1 MKIKIVFLIFVFFLS
16 FLTISTA
23 EIKNSILVKVGNEI
37 ITSLDLR
44 NEILT
49 NLIVNK
55 IDINQENIDASKNLA
70 IKNLINKKIKR
81 IEITKYKITDYN
93 KNDLQK
99 YLSNISNLFETN
111 SSGLK
116 KLFETNN
123 INYDIFVYNYE
134 TELLWNTLIFRIY
147 SNQTN
152 VNIVE
157 VENELEKIKKDKAD
171 LDPEEIK
178 KQIINTKKQEKLN
191 LFSRSH
197 FSNLE
202 NSTNI
207 EFKWKIWLL

>member
-1 MKIKIVFLIFVFFLS
+1 MKIKIVFLIFAFALS
-16 FLTISTA
+16 FFSISNT

-55 IDINQENIDASKNLA
+55 IVVNQENIDASKNLA

-81 IEITKYKITDYN
+81 FEITKYQITDYN

-99 YLSNISNLFETN
+99 YLTNISNLFETN

-123 INYDIFVYNYE
+123 INYDTFIYNYE

-152 VNIVE
+152 INIIE
-157 VENELEKIKKDKAD
+157 VENELEKIKNDKAD

-207 EFKWKIWLL
+207 EFK

>member
-49 NLIVNK
+49 NLIINK
-55 IDINQENIDASKNLA
+55 IDVNQENIDASKNLA

-81 IEITKYKITDYN
+81 IEITKYQITDYN

-99 YLSNISNLFETN
+99 YLTNISNLFETN

-123 INYDIFVYNYE
+123 IDYDTFVYNYE

-152 VNIVE
+152 INIIE
-157 VENELEKIKKDKAD
+157 VENELEKIKNDKAD

-207 EFKWKIWLL
+207 EFK

>member
-49 NLIVNK
+49 SLIVNK
-55 IDINQENIDASKNLA
+55 IDVNQENIDASKNLA

-81 IEITKYKITDYN
+81 IEITKYQIADYN

-99 YLSNISNLFETN
+99 YLTNISNLFETN

-123 INYDIFVYNYE
+123 IDYDTFVYNYE

-152 VNIVE
+152 INIIE
-157 VENELEKIKKDKAD
+157 VENELEKIKNDKAD

-207 EFKWKIWLL
+207 EFK

>member
-1 MKIKIVFLIFVFFLS
+1 MKKKIFFLIFVFVLNFLS
-16 FLTISTA
+16 FSNA

-99 YLSNISNLFETN
+99 YISNISNLFETN

-123 INYDIFVYNYE
+123 INYDTFIYNYE

-178 KQIINTKKQEKLN
+178 KQIINAKKQEKLN

-207 EFKWKIWLL
+207 EFK

>member
-1 MKIKIVFLIFVFFLS
+1 MKKKIFFLIFVFVLNFLS
-16 FLTISTA
+16 FSNA

-49 NLIVNK
+49 NLIVDK

-81 IEITKYKITDYN
+81 IEITKYQIADYN

-99 YLSNISNLFETN
+99 YLTNISNLFETN

-123 INYDIFVYNYE
+123 IDYDTFVYNYE

-152 VNIVE
+152 INVIE
-157 VENELEKIKKDKAD
+157 VENELEKIKNDKAD

-207 EFKWKIWLL
+207 EFK

>member
-1 MKIKIVFLIFVFFLS
+1 MKIKIVFLIFAFALGFLPFS
-16 FLTISTA
+16 NA

-55 IDINQENIDASKNLA
+55 IDVNQENIDASKNLA

-81 IEITKYKITDYN
+81 IEITKYQIADYN

-99 YLSNISNLFETN
+99 YLTNISNLFETN

-123 INYDIFVYNYE
+123 IDYDAFVYNYE

-152 VNIVE
+152 INIIE
-157 VENELEKIKKDKAD
+157 VENELEKIKNDKAD

-207 EFKWKIWLL
+207 EFK

>member
-1 MKIKIVFLIFVFFLS
+1 MKIKIFFLIFAFALS
-16 FLTISTA
+16 FLPLSNA

-49 NLIVNK
+49 SLIVNK
-55 IDINQENIDASKNLA
+55 IDVNQENIDASKNLA

-81 IEITKYKITDYN
+81 IEITKYQIADYN

-99 YLSNISNLFETN
+99 YLTNISNLFETN

-123 INYDIFVYNYE
+123 IDYDTFVYNYE

-152 VNIVE
+152 INIIE
-157 VENELEKIKKDKAD
+157 VENELEKIKNDKAD

-207 EFKWKIWLL
+207 EFK

>member
-1 MKIKIVFLIFVFFLS
+1 MKKKISFLIFIFVVIFLS
-16 FLTISTA
+16 FSNA

-49 NLIVNK
+49 NLILNK

-81 IEITKYKITDYN
+81 IEITKYKIIDYN

-111 SSGLK
+111 SIGLK

-123 INYDIFVYNYE
+123 INYDTFIYNYE

-157 VENELEKIKKDKAD
+157 VENELEKIKKDKVD

-178 KQIINTKKQEKLN
+178 KQIINAKKQEKLN

-207 EFKWKIWLL
+207 EFK

>member
-1 MKIKIVFLIFVFFLS
+1 MKQKIFFLIFVFVLNFLS
-16 FLTISTA
+16 FSNA

-55 IDINQENIDASKNLA
+55 IDVNQENIDASKNLA

-81 IEITKYKITDYN
+81 IEITKYQIADYN

-99 YLSNISNLFETN
+99 YLTNISNLFETN

-123 INYDIFVYNYE
+123 IDYDTFVYNYE

-152 VNIVE
+152 INIIE
-157 VENELEKIKKDKAD
+157 VENELEKIKNDKAD

-207 EFKWKIWLL
+207 EFK

>member
-1 MKIKIVFLIFVFFLS
+1 MKIKIFFLIFAFVLGFLPFS
-16 FLTISTA
+16 NA

-49 NLIVNK
+49 SLIVNK
-55 IDINQENIDASKNLA
+55 IDVTQENIDASKNLA

-81 IEITKYKITDYN
+81 IEITKYQITDYN

-99 YLSNISNLFETN
+99 YLTNISNLFETN

-123 INYDIFVYNYE
+123 IDYDTFVYNYE

-152 VNIVE
+152 INIIE
-157 VENELEKIKKDKAD
+157 VENELEKIKNDKAD

-207 EFKWKIWLL
+207 EFK

>member
-1 MKIKIVFLIFVFFLS
+1 MKIKIVFLIFAFALGFLPFS
-16 FLTISTA
+16 NA

-81 IEITKYKITDYN
+81 IEITKYQITDYN

-99 YLSNISNLFETN
+99 YLTNISNLFETN

-123 INYDIFVYNYE
+123 INYDTFVYNYE

-152 VNIVE
+152 INIIE
-157 VENELEKIKKDKAD
+157 VENELEKIKNDKAD

-207 EFKWKIWLL
+207 EFK

>member
-1 MKIKIVFLIFVFFLS
+1 MKIKIVFLIFAFALS
-16 FLTISTA
+16 FFSISNA

-99 YLSNISNLFETN
+99 YLTNISNLFETN

-123 INYDIFVYNYE
+123 IDYDTFVYNYE

-152 VNIVE
+152 INIIE
-157 VENELEKIKKDKAD
+157 VENELEKIKNDKAD

-207 EFKWKIWLL
+207 EFK

>member
-1 MKIKIVFLIFVFFLS
+1 MKKKIFFLIFVFVLNFLS
-16 FLTISTA
+16 FSNA

-81 IEITKYKITDYN
+81 IEITKYKIIDYN

-152 VNIVE
+152 INIIE
-157 VENELEKIKKDKAD
+157 VENELEKIKNDKAD

-207 EFKWKIWLL
+207 EFK

>member
-1 MKIKIVFLIFVFFLS
+1 MKIKIVFLIFAFALGFLPFS
-16 FLTISTA
+16 NA

-49 NLIVNK
+49 SLIVNK
-55 IDINQENIDASKNLA
+55 IDVNQENIDASKNLA

-81 IEITKYKITDYN
+81 IEITKYQIADYN

-99 YLSNISNLFETN
+99 YLTNISNLFETN

-123 INYDIFVYNYE
+123 IDYDTFVFNYE

-152 VNIVE
+152 INIIE
-157 VENELEKIKKDKAD
+157 VENELEKIKNDKAD

-207 EFKWKIWLL
+207 EFK

>member
-1 MKIKIVFLIFVFFLS
+1 MKIKIVFLIFAFALSFLS
-16 FLTISTA
+16 FSNA

-55 IDINQENIDASKNLA
+55 IDVNQENIDASKNLA

-81 IEITKYKITDYN
+81 IEITKYQIADYN

-99 YLSNISNLFETN
+99 YLTNISNLFETN

-123 INYDIFVYNYE
+123 IDYDTFVYNYE

-152 VNIVE
+152 INIIE
-157 VENELEKIKKDKAD
+157 VENELEKIKNDKAD

-207 EFKWKIWLL
+207 EFK

>member
-49 NLIVNK
+49 NLIINK
-55 IDINQENIDASKNLA
+55 IDVNQENIDASKNLA

-81 IEITKYKITDYN
+81 IEIKKYQITDYN

-99 YLSNISNLFETN
+99 YLTNISNLFETN

-116 KLFETNN
+116 KLFEASN
-123 INYDIFVYNYE
+123 ISYDTFVYNYE
-134 TELLWNTLIFRIY
+134 TELFWNTLIFKIY
-147 SNQTN
+147 INQTN
-152 VNIVE
+152 INIIE
-157 VENELEKIKKDKAD
+157 VENELEKIKNDKTD
-171 LDPEEIK
+171 LDAEEIK
-178 KQIINTKKQEKLN
+178 KQIINTKKQEKIN

-197 FSNLE
+197 FSKLE

-207 EFKWKIWLL
+207 EFK

>member
-1 MKIKIVFLIFVFFLS
+1 MKIKIVFLIFAFALGFLPFS
-16 FLTISTA
+16 NA

-44 NEILT
+44 NEVLT
-49 NLIVNK
+49 SLIINK
-55 IDINQENIDASKNLA
+55 IDVNQENIDASKNLA

-81 IEITKYKITDYN
+81 IEITKYQIADYN

-99 YLSNISNLFETN
+99 YLTNISNLFETN

-123 INYDIFVYNYE
+123 INYDTFVYNYE

-152 VNIVE
+152 INIIE
-157 VENELEKIKKDKAD
+157 VENELEKIKNDKAD

-207 EFKWKIWLL
+207 EFK

>member
-1 MKIKIVFLIFVFFLS
+1 MKKKIFFLIFVFVLNFLS
-16 FLTISTA
+16 FSNA

-49 NLIVNK
+49 SLIVNK
-55 IDINQENIDASKNLA
+55 IDVTQENIDASKNLA

-81 IEITKYKITDYN
+81 IEITKYKIIDYN

-123 INYDIFVYNYE
+123 INYDTFIYNYE

-157 VENELEKIKKDKAD
+157 VENELEKIKKDKVD

-207 EFKWKIWLL
+207 EFK

>member
-1 MKIKIVFLIFVFFLS
+1 MKIKIVFLIFAFALS
-16 FLTISTA
+16 FLPISNA

-49 NLIVNK
+49 SLIVNK
-55 IDINQENIDASKNLA
+55 IDVNQENIDASKNLA

-81 IEITKYKITDYN
+81 IEITKYQIADYN

-99 YLSNISNLFETN
+99 YLTNISNLFETN

-123 INYDIFVYNYE
+123 IDYDTFVYNYE

-152 VNIVE
+152 INIIE
-157 VENELEKIKKDKAD
+157 VENELEKIKNDKAD

-207 EFKWKIWLL
+207 EFK

>member
-1 MKIKIVFLIFVFFLS
+1 MKIKIVFLIFAFALS
-16 FLTISTA
+16 FFSISNA
-23 EIKNSILVKVGNEI
+23 EITNSILVKVGNEI

-55 IDINQENIDASKNLA
+55 IDVNQENIDASKNLA

-81 IEITKYKITDYN
+81 IEITKYQIADYN

-99 YLSNISNLFETN
+99 YLTNISNLFETN

-123 INYDIFVYNYE
+123 IDYDTFVYNYE

-152 VNIVE
+152 INIIE
-157 VENELEKIKKDKAD
+157 VENELEKIKNDKAD

-207 EFKWKIWLL
+207 EFK

>member
-1 MKIKIVFLIFVFFLS
+1 MKKKIFFLIFIFVVNFLS
-16 FLTISTA
+16 FSNA

-81 IEITKYKITDYN
+81 IEITKYKIIDYN

-123 INYDIFVYNYE
+123 INYDTFIYNYE

-152 VNIVE
+152 INIVE
-157 VENELEKIKKDKAD
+157 VENELEKIKKDKVD

-207 EFKWKIWLL
+207 EFK

>member
-1 MKIKIVFLIFVFFLS
+1 MKKKIFFLIFIFVVNFLS
-16 FLTISTA
+16 FSNA

-81 IEITKYKITDYN
+81 IEITKYQIKDYD

-99 YLSNISNLFETN
+99 YLTNISSLFETN

-116 KLFETNN
+116 KLFEASN
-123 INYDIFVYNYE
+123 ISYDTFVYNYE

-152 VNIVE
+152 INIIE
-157 VENELEKIKKDKAD
+157 VENELEKIKNDKTD
-171 LDPEEIK
+171 LDAEEIK

-207 EFKWKIWLL
+207 EFK

>member
-81 IEITKYKITDYN
+81 IEITKYQITDYN

-99 YLSNISNLFETN
+99 YLTNISNLFETN

-123 INYDIFVYNYE
+123 IDYDTFVYNYE

-152 VNIVE
+152 INIIE
-157 VENELEKIKKDKAD
+157 VENELEKIKNDKAN

-207 EFKWKIWLL
+207 EFK

>member
-1 MKIKIVFLIFVFFLS
+1 MKKKIFFLIFVFVLNFLS
-16 FLTISTA
+16 FSNA

-55 IDINQENIDASKNLA
+55 IDLNQENIDASKNLA

-116 KLFETNN
+116 KMFETNN

-152 VNIVE
+152 VNILE

-178 KQIINTKKQEKLN
+178 KQIINAKKQEKLN

-207 EFKWKIWLL
+207 EFK

>member
-1 MKIKIVFLIFVFFLS
+1 MKIKIVFLIFAFALS
-16 FLTISTA
+16 FLPLSNA

-49 NLIVNK
+49 SLIVNK
-55 IDINQENIDASKNLA
+55 IDVNQENIDASKNLA

-81 IEITKYKITDYN
+81 IEITKYQIADYN

-99 YLSNISNLFETN
+99 YLTNISNLFETN

-123 INYDIFVYNYE
+123 IDYDTFVYNYE

-152 VNIVE
+152 INIIE
-157 VENELEKIKKDKAD
+157 VENELEKIKNDKAD

-207 EFKWKIWLL
+207 EFK

>member
-1 MKIKIVFLIFVFFLS
+1 MKKKIFFLIFVFVLNFLS
-16 FLTISTA
+16 FSNA

-55 IDINQENIDASKNLA
+55 IEINQENIDASKNLA
-70 IKNLINKKIKR
+70 IKNLIYKKIKR

-157 VENELEKIKKDKAD
+157 VENELEIIKKDKVD
-171 LDPEEIK
+171 LDSEEIK

-202 NSTNI
+202 NTTNI
-207 EFKWKIWLL
+207 EFK

>member
-49 NLIVNK
+49 NLIINK
-55 IDINQENIDASKNLA
+55 IDVNQENIDASKNLA

-81 IEITKYKITDYN
+81 IEIKKYQITDYN

-99 YLSNISNLFETN
+99 YLTNISNLFETN

-116 KLFETNN
+116 KLFETNS
-123 INYDIFVYNYE
+123 IDYDTFVFNYE

-152 VNIVE
+152 INIIE
-157 VENELEKIKKDKAD
+157 VENELEKIKNDKTD
-171 LDPEEIK
+171 LDAEEIK

-207 EFKWKIWLL
+207 EFK

>member
-1 MKIKIVFLIFVFFLS
+1 MKIKIVFLIFAFALS
-16 FLTISTA
+16 FFSISNA

-49 NLIVNK
+49 SLIVNK

-81 IEITKYKITDYN
+81 IEITKYQITDYN

-99 YLSNISNLFETN
+99 YLTNISNLFETN

-123 INYDIFVYNYE
+123 IDYDTFVYNYE

-152 VNIVE
+152 INIIE
-157 VENELEKIKKDKAD
+157 VENELEKIKNDKAD

-207 EFKWKIWLL
+207 EFK

>member
-1 MKIKIVFLIFVFFLS
+1 MKIKIFFLIFAFVLGFLPFS
-16 FLTISTA
+16 NA

-49 NLIVNK
+49 SLIVNK
-55 IDINQENIDASKNLA
+55 IDVTQENIDASKNLA

-81 IEITKYKITDYN
+81 IEITKYQIADYN

-99 YLSNISNLFETN
+99 YLTNISNLFETN

-123 INYDIFVYNYE
+123 IDYDTFVYNYE

-152 VNIVE
+152 INIIE
-157 VENELEKIKKDKAD
+157 VENELEKIKNDKAD

-207 EFKWKIWLL
+207 EFK

>member
-1 MKIKIVFLIFVFFLS
+1 MKIKIVFLIFAFALS
-16 FLTISTA
+16 FLTFSNA

-49 NLIVNK
+49 SLIVNK
-55 IDINQENIDASKNLA
+55 IDVNQENIDASKNLA

-81 IEITKYKITDYN
+81 IEITKYQIADYN

-99 YLSNISNLFETN
+99 YLTNISNLFETN

-123 INYDIFVYNYE
+123 IDYDTFVYNYE

-152 VNIVE
+152 INIIE
-157 VENELEKIKKDKAD
+157 VENELEKIKNDKAD

-207 EFKWKIWLL
+207 EFK

>member
-1 MKIKIVFLIFVFFLS
+1 MKKKIFFLIFIFVVNFLS
-16 FLTISTA
+16 FSNA
-23 EIKNSILVKVGNEI
+23 EIKNSILVKAGNEI

-99 YLSNISNLFETN
+99 YISNISNLFETN

-123 INYDIFVYNYE
+123 INYDTFIYNYE

-157 VENELEKIKKDKAD
+157 VENELEKIKKDKVD
-171 LDPEEIK
+171 LEPEEIK

-207 EFKWKIWLL
+207 EFK

>member
-1 MKIKIVFLIFVFFLS
+1 MKIKIVFLIFAFALS
-16 FLTISTA
+16 FLPLSNA

-55 IDINQENIDASKNLA
+55 IDVNQENIDASKNLA

-81 IEITKYKITDYN
+81 IEITKYQIADYN

-99 YLSNISNLFETN
+99 YLTNISNLFETN

-123 INYDIFVYNYE
+123 IDYDAFVYNYE

-152 VNIVE
+152 INIIE
-157 VENELEKIKKDKAD
+157 VENELEKIKNDKAD
-171 LDPEEIK
+171 LDSEEIK
-178 KQIINTKKQEKLN
+178 EQIINAKKQEKLN

-207 EFKWKIWLL
+207 EFK

>member
-1 MKIKIVFLIFVFFLS
+1 MKIKIVFLIFAFALS
-16 FLTISTA
+16 FFPISNA

-81 IEITKYKITDYN
+81 IEITKYQIADYN
-93 KNDLQK
+93 KNDLQE
-99 YLSNISNLFETN
+99 YLTNISNLFETN

-123 INYDIFVYNYE
+123 IDYDIFVYNYE
-134 TELLWNTLIFRIY
+134 TELLWNTMIFRTY

-152 VNIVE
+152 INIIE
-157 VENELEKIKKDKAD
+157 VENEM
-171 LDPEEIK
+171 
-178 KQIINTKKQEKLN
+178 
-191 LFSRSH
+191 
-197 FSNLE
+197 
-202 NSTNI
+202 
-207 EFKWKIWLL
+207 

>member
-1 MKIKIVFLIFVFFLS
+1 MKIKIVFLIFAFALS
-16 FLTISTA
+16 FFSISNA

-49 NLIVNK
+49 SLIVNK
-55 IDINQENIDASKNLA
+55 IDVTQENIDASKNLA

-81 IEITKYKITDYN
+81 IEITKYQITDYN

-99 YLSNISNLFETN
+99 YLTNISNLFETN

-123 INYDIFVYNYE
+123 IDYDTFVYNYE

-152 VNIVE
+152 INIIE
-157 VENELEKIKKDKAD
+157 VENELEKIKNDKAD

-207 EFKWKIWLL
+207 EFK

>member
-16 FLTISTA
+16 FLTISTT

-37 ITSLDLR
+37 
-44 NEILT
+44 LT
-49 NLIVNK
+49 NLIINK
-55 IDINQENIDASKNLA
+55 IDVNQENIDASKNLA

-81 IEITKYKITDYN
+81 IEIKKYQITDYN

-99 YLSNISNLFETN
+99 YLTNISNLFETN

-116 KLFETNN
+116 KLFEASN
-123 INYDIFVYNYE
+123 ISYDTFVYNYE

-157 VENELEKIKKDKAD
+157 V
-171 LDPEEIK
+171 
-178 KQIINTKKQEKLN
+178 
-191 LFSRSH
+191 
-197 FSNLE
+197 
-202 NSTNI
+202 
-207 EFKWKIWLL
+207 

>member
-81 IEITKYKITDYN
+81 IEITKYQIADYN
-93 KNDLQK
+93 KNDLQE
-99 YLSNISNLFETN
+99 YLTNISNLFETN

-123 INYDIFVYNYE
+123 IDYDTFVYNYE

-152 VNIVE
+152 INIIE
-157 VENELEKIKKDKAD
+157 VENELEKIKNDKAD

-207 EFKWKIWLL
+207 EFK